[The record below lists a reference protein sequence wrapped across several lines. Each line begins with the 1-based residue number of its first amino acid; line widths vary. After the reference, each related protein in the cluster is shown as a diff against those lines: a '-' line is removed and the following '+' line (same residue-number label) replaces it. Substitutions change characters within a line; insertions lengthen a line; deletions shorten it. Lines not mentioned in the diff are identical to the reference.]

1 MRRVI
6 FWDVD
11 TQHDFILPDGK
22 LYVPGAEVLRPNL
35 HSLTE
40 FAHTHG
46 IPIVATA
53 DQHEPAD
60 AEISSAPDWATTFPP
75 HCMRGTPGQ
84 RKVAETTL
92 RDPLALEPVEQDPA
106 VLSRSIRDHT
116 GDFLILKNELNA
128 FSNPNAT
135 VLLDVLDPGAVVL
148 YGVATDFCDR
158 LAIEGLLSQR
168 PQARLFFVTDAARA
182 IDPLRGEALVREWAS
197 RGVQPLTTREV
208 VSGQGLEPWL

>member
-11 TQHDFILPDGK
+11 TQHDFISPDGK

-35 HSLTE
+35 HALTK
-40 FAHTHG
+40 FAHARG

-53 DQHEPAD
+53 DQHELAH
-60 AEISSAPDWATTFPP
+60 AEISSTPDWITTFPP

-84 RKVAETTL
+84 RKIAETTL
-92 RDPLALEPVEQDPA
+92 HDPLVLEPAAQDRPA
-106 VLSRSIRDHT
+106 LARRIRSHP
-116 GDFLILKNELNA
+116 GDFLILKTELDA
-128 FSNPNAT
+128 FSNPNT
-135 VLLDVLDPGAVVL
+135 PVLLDTLRPGAVVL

-158 LAIEGLLSQR
+158 LAIEGLLR
-168 PQARLFFVTDAARA
+168 ERRQARLFFVTDAARA

-197 RGVQPLTTREV
+197 RGVQPLTTQEV

>member
-11 TQHDFILPDGK
+11 TQHDFISPDGK
-22 LYVPGAEVLRPNL
+22 LYVPGAEVVRPNL
-35 HSLTE
+35 HSLTK
-40 FAHTHG
+40 FAHARG

-53 DQHEPAD
+53 DQHELAH

-84 RKVAETTL
+84 RKIVETTL
-92 RDPLALEPVEQDPA
+92 RDPLVLEPVQQNREA
-106 VLSRSIRDHT
+106 LRRRIRNHL
-116 GDFLILKNELNA
+116 GDFLILKSELDA
-128 FSNPNAT
+128 FSNPNT
-135 VLLDVLDPGAVVL
+135 GTLLDTLDPGAVVV

-158 LAIEGLLSQR
+158 VAIEALLR
-168 PQARLFFVTDAARA
+168 RAGQARLFFVTDAARA
-182 IDPLRGEALVREWAS
+182 FDLAKGEALMREWQT
-197 RGVQPLTTREV
+197 RGVHPITTREV